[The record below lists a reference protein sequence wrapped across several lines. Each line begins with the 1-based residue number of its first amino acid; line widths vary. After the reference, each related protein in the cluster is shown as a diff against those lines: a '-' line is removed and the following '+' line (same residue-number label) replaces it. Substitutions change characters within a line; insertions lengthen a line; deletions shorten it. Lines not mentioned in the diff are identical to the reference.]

1 MFGRKM
7 KALSLSAL
15 ILVAALS
22 NSYSQK
28 IIDKMQVNE
37 NEVVIENMVDAVG
50 KPRRLSCSPK
60 VSVKYIDKGYVI
72 KHVGNPDS
80 VISNKSRIGRVAGFA
95 QYRGINSAVDFKGFG
110 CSRMIYVTITWNA
123 PVVVVM
129 PHKAQ
134 VGACRYNRI
143 LHHEMEHVRVYL
155 KVPRDFE
162 DQIAGAA
169 SSSNP
174 KVALADLNRR
184 VTDEIIRRNAQFH
197 AFEARLPTVHRC

>member
-1 MFGRKM
+1 M
-7 KALSLSAL
+7 KALSLGAL
-15 ILVAALS
+15 ILVADHS
-22 NSYSQK
+22 NSYSK
-28 IIDKMQVNE
+28 TIIDKMQVNE
-37 NEVVIENMVDAVG
+37 VTIENRVDAVG
-50 KPRRLSCSPK
+50 TPRGLSCLPK
-60 VSVKYIDKGYVI
+60 VSVKYVDQGYVI

-80 VISNKSRIGRVAGFA
+80 VISHKSRIGRVAGFA
-95 QYRGINSAVDFKGFG
+95 QYRGINPAVDVKGFG
-110 CSRMIYVTITWNA
+110 CNRMIDVTITWNA
-123 PVVVVM
+123 PITVVM

-162 DQIAGAA
+162 DQIARAA

-174 KVALADLNRR
+174 RAALADLNRR
-184 VTDEIIRRNAQFH
+184 ITDEIIRRNAQFH